1 MTFLVYHDMN
11 LGTIATSPKAR
22 TRKDTRARIAH
33 RHHTDH
39 RPSRILLLRHRD
51 RDSQHG
57 QGREVRRAPFL
68 TRFLVNSPLRRL
80 IDEGG
85 DWDRRNRLKVYTGLH
100 FLSIRQFKRGGE
112 LLLDALSTF
121 TATELLSYNE
131 FVGLTVIANTLGLK
145 RVDLKKKVR
154 VFVFFVPYTPSLTR
168 TSTAHQC
175 PRSESSPPRNTS
187 TRRPSQELV

>member
-1 MTFLVYHDMN
+1 MRLLSIPTIFLAN
-11 LGTIATSPKAR
+11 LTL
-22 TRKDTRARIAH
+22 D
-33 RHHTDH
+33 
-39 RPSRILLLRHRD
+39 
-51 RDSQHG
+51 
-57 QGREVRRAPFL
+57 
-68 TRFLVNSPLRRL
+68 RL

-154 VFVFFVPYTPSLTR
+154 GFSILYISHMPQPYACIHSSSTP
-168 TSTAHQC
+168 QK
-175 PRSESSPPRNTS
+175 
-187 TRRPSQELV
+187 

>member
-1 MTFLVYHDMN
+1 MD
-11 LGTIATSPKAR
+11 KAE
-22 TRKDTRARIAH
+22 KCVIYVSLLFSAN
-33 RHHTDH
+33 
-39 RPSRILLLRHRD
+39 SRLH
-51 RDSQHG
+51 
-57 QGREVRRAPFL
+57 
-68 TRFLVNSPLRRL
+68 RL

-145 RVDLKKKVR
+145 RVDLKKKVCTVIFSR
-154 VFVFFVPYTPSLTR
+154 L
-168 TSTAHQC
+168 
-175 PRSESSPPRNTS
+175 
-187 TRRPSQELV
+187 